1 MMRRM
6 MMMSAV
12 LLAAVVSGCAN
23 PADDVPQ
30 ATVGAPVQESTS
42 AAPAPEPTSRPSATS
57 VPEPTPAVS
66 AAPAATGN
74 SLVLSPE
81 TSKIGFVGSKV
92 TGSHD
97 GGFKAFTGTI
107 ELTEDGKGVRAM
119 AADIDMNS
127 TWSDN
132 EKLTGHLKSPDFFD
146 VAKFPKAT
154 FVSTEITP
162 GGEKD
167 ATHTVTGNFT
177 LHGVTK
183 SIKFPAKIAVSDG
196 SAKVDSEFFI
206 NRKDFG
212 IVYPGQ
218 ANNLIR
224 DEVVIKLALNG
235 TKPPGQ

>member
-1 MMRRM
+1 
-6 MMMSAV
+6 MMSAL

-42 AAPAPEPTSRPSATS
+42 AAPEPTPTAAVTEPTS
-57 VPEPTPAVS
+57 AVS

-119 AADIDMNS
+119 TADIDMNS

-132 EKLTGHLKSPDFFD
+132 EKLTGHLKAPDFFD

-183 SIKFPAKIAVSDG
+183 SIKFPARIAVSDG

>member
-6 MMMSAV
+6 MTMSAV

-23 PADDVPQ
+23 PADDVQ
-30 ATVGAPVQESTS
+30 KATVGV
-42 AAPAPEPTSRPSATS
+42 PEPTS
-57 VPEPTPAVS
+57 AVS
-66 AAPAATGN
+66 AATGN
-74 SLVLSPE
+74 ALLLSPV
-81 TSKIGFVGSKV
+81 TSKIDFVGSKV
-92 TGSHD
+92 TGSHN
-97 GGFKAFTGTI
+97 GGFKAFTGMVD
-107 ELTEDGKGVRAM
+107 LTEDGKGVRAM
-119 AADIDMNS
+119 AADIDMAS

-132 EKLTGHLKSPDFFD
+132 EKLTGHLKAPDFFD

-183 SIKFPAKIAVSDG
+183 SIKFPAKVAVSDG
-196 SAKVDSEFFI
+196 SAKVASEFSI

-212 IVYPGQ
+212 IVYPGK
-218 ANNLIR
+218 ANDLIR
-224 DEVVIKLALNG
+224 DEVVIKLALDAS
-235 TKPPGQ
+235 KPPGQ

>member
-1 MMRRM
+1 MKSKCLLTVGLA
-6 MMMSAV
+6 SA
-12 LLAAVVSGCAN
+12 LALAACKDPTKDKPKAEITN
-23 PADDVPQ
+23 
-30 ATVGAPVQESTS
+30 
-42 AAPAPEPTSRPSATS
+42 AAPGASGA
-57 VPEPTPAVS
+57 
-66 AAPAATGN
+66 AAPPTAATETLAIDPQN
-74 SLVLSPE
+74 SKVE
-81 TSKIGFVGSKV
+81 FVGSKV

-107 ELTEDGKGVRAM
+107 DLTEDGKGVRAM

-132 EKLTGHLKSPDFFD
+132 EKLTGHLKAPDFFD

>member
-6 MMMSAV
+6 MTMSAV

-42 AAPAPEPTSRPSATS
+42 VAPT
-57 VPEPTPAVS
+57 PEPTPASTSAVS
-66 AAPAATGN
+66 APEPTPTASAATGS
-74 SLVLSPE
+74 SLVLTPE
-81 TSKIGFVGSKV
+81 TSKIEFIGSKV
-92 TGSHD
+92 TGSHN
-97 GGFKAFTGTI
+97 GGFKAFTGTVD
-107 ELTEDGKGVRAM
+107 LTEDGKGVRAM

-154 FVSTEITP
+154 FVSTEIAP

-183 SIKFPAKIAVSDG
+183 SIKFPVKVAVSDG

-235 TKPPGQ
+235 TKPSGQ

>member
-6 MMMSAV
+6 MTMSAV

-30 ATVGAPVQESTS
+30 ATVGAPVPESTS
-42 AAPAPEPTSRPSATS
+42 AAPAPEPTPTAP

-81 TSKIGFVGSKV
+81 TSKIDFVGSKV

-107 ELTEDGKGVRAM
+107 DLTEDGKGVRAM

-132 EKLTGHLKSPDFFD
+132 EKLTGHLKTPDFFD

-183 SIKFPAKIAVSDG
+183 SIKFPVKVAVSDG

-224 DEVVIKLALNG
+224 DEVVIKLALNA
-235 TKPPGQ
+235 TRPPGQ

>member
-1 MMRRM
+1 MMT
-6 MMMSAV
+6 MSAM
-12 LLAAVVSGCAN
+12 LLAAMISGCAN

-30 ATVGAPVQESTS
+30 ATVNAPVPVPTS
-42 AAPAPEPTSRPSATS
+42 AAS
-57 VPEPTPAVS
+57 VTEPTPTDS
-66 AAPAATGN
+66 AAPTATGRT
-74 SLVLSPE
+74 LMLSPE
-81 TSKIGFVGSKV
+81 TSKIDFVGSKV
-92 TGSHD
+92 TGSHNR
-97 GGFKAFTGTI
+97 GFKAFTGSI
-107 ELTEDGKGVRAM
+107 DLTEDGKGVRAM
-119 AADIDMNS
+119 AADIEMAS

-132 EKLTGHLKSPDFFD
+132 EKLTGHLKAPDFFD

-154 FVSTEITP
+154 FVSTEIAP
-162 GGEKD
+162 GGEKG

-183 SIKFPAKIAVSDG
+183 SIKFPAKVAVSDD

-218 ANNLIR
+218 ANNMIR

>member
-1 MMRRM
+1 MML
-6 MMMSAV
+6 SAV

-30 ATVGAPVQESTS
+30 ATVGAP
-42 AAPAPEPTSRPSATS
+42 EPTPTAS
-57 VPEPTPAVS
+57 VPEPTPAAPALSPTSVLEPATTTAS
-66 AAPAATGN
+66 AAPAATAN

-81 TSKIGFVGSKV
+81 TSKIGFIGSKV

-107 ELTEDGKGVRAM
+107 DLTEDGKGVRAM

-132 EKLTGHLKSPDFFD
+132 EKLTAHLKTADFFD

-154 FVSTEITP
+154 FVSTEIAP
-162 GGEKD
+162 GSEKD

-183 SIKFPAKIAVSDG
+183 SIKFPVKVAVSDG